1 MPPQISKKAVTTK
14 RSARR
19 NDHHESRKNIT
30 VEEEDEDIAGTDDA
44 DIAEAGD
51 SQSTTQSRAKSSDLG
66 NLMVNMVQ
74 AVCSVIDCE
83 NSPESYAHRSLA
95 RETPCSCYRKCP

>member
-1 MPPQISKKAVTTK
+1 MPPQVSKKAVTTK

-19 NDHHESRKNIT
+19 NDHHETRKNIT
-30 VEEEDEDIAGTDDA
+30 VEEDDEDMAETDDA

-74 AVCSVIDCE
+74 AVC
-83 NSPESYAHRSLA
+83 YLLLTA
-95 RETPCSCYRKCP
+95 RTLPNRMLTAR